1 MRHLIALPKKVFKCV
16 HGRSNFSLVV
26 LDGLLVA
33 VGGFTGSRTT
43 ASMEVLDRGVWL
55 HCPDTAWLPL
65 PRSALACA
73 VLPISGMEQHLQK
86 EDVSG
91 IRELEERSR
100 KRSRDSDTSEE
111 DSDTSEE
118 DSDTSEEEE
127 EMGEDEDEDSPFE
140 DSEEEEEV

>member
-1 MRHLIALPKKVFKCV
+1 M

-91 IRELEERSR
+91 LRELEERMFR
-100 KRSRDSDTSEE
+100 LDLE
-111 DSDTSEE
+111 DQE

-127 EMGEDEDEDSPFE
+127 EMGEDEDEDSPIE
-140 DSEEEEEV
+140 DSEEDEEVEE

>member
-1 MRHLIALPKKVFKCV
+1 MNTPRCERLALPKKIFKCV

-91 IRELEERSR
+91 IRELEERMFR
-100 KRSRDSDTSEE
+100 LDLE
-111 DSDTSEE
+111 DQE

-127 EMGEDEDEDSPFE
+127 EMGEDEDEDSPIE
-140 DSEEEEEV
+140 DSEEDEEVEE

>member
-1 MRHLIALPKKVFKCV
+1 M
-16 HGRSNFSLVV
+16 V

-86 EDVSG
+86 EDISG
-91 IRELEERSR
+91 LRELEERMFR
-100 KRSRDSDTSEE
+100 LDLE
-111 DSDTSEE
+111 DQE

-127 EMGEDEDEDSPFE
+127 EMGEDEDEDSPIE
-140 DSEEEEEV
+140 DSEEDEEVEE

>member
-1 MRHLIALPKKVFKCV
+1 M

-55 HCPDTAWLPL
+55 HYPDTAWLPL

-86 EDVSG
+86 EDISG
-91 IRELEERSR
+91 LRELEERMFR
-100 KRSRDSDTSEE
+100 LDLE
-111 DSDTSEE
+111 DQE

-127 EMGEDEDEDSPFE
+127 EMGEDEDEDSPIE
-140 DSEEEEEV
+140 DSEEDEEVEE

>member
-1 MRHLIALPKKVFKCV
+1 M

-73 VLPISGMEQHLQK
+73 VLPISGMEQHLQE
-86 EDVSG
+86 EDLSG
-91 IRELEERSR
+91 IRELEERMFR
-100 KRSRDSDTSEE
+100 LDLE
-111 DSDTSEE
+111 DQE

-127 EMGEDEDEDSPFE
+127 EMGEDEDEDSPIE
-140 DSEEEEEV
+140 DSEEDEEVEE

>member
-1 MRHLIALPKKVFKCV
+1 M

-26 LDGLLVA
+26 LDGLLIA

-91 IRELEERSR
+91 LRELEELMFRL
-100 KRSRDSDTSEE
+100 DLEDGE
-111 DSDTSEE
+111 DSDTSEV
-118 DSDTSEEEE
+118 EEE
-127 EMGEDEDEDSPFE
+127 EMGEDEDEDSPIE
-140 DSEEEEEV
+140 DSEEEEEVEE

>member
-1 MRHLIALPKKVFKCV
+1 M

-86 EDVSG
+86 EDISG
-91 IRELEERSR
+91 LRELEERMFR
-100 KRSRDSDTSEE
+100 LDLE
-111 DSDTSEE
+111 DQE

-127 EMGEDEDEDSPFE
+127 EMGEDEDEDSPIE
-140 DSEEEEEV
+140 DSEEEEEVEE